1 MHLLCSLPSTRL
13 KPNFEVLP
21 CPGAFSSPSHTA
33 KALVICEH
41 LPLLSFPAACFLAA
55 SVLPAQ
61 LLFLSPSP
69 TEPKESCVWMAAQL
83 LFYTLQVRD
92 PPGLFLHSFFFLSL
106 LFFELPPL
114 LLVHFSPSMLDTC
127 TWLMLGEDE
136 SLWVLHK
143 WGILFI
149 DQVLWSFAASQPQD
163 VPRSDP
169 PHTEGLI
176 RRQAWMAQTLKV

>member
-1 MHLLCSLPSTRL
+1 MQLLCSLPSTRL

-21 CPGAFSSPSHTA
+21 CPGAFSSLLHTA

-41 LPLLSFPAACFLAA
+41 LPLLSFPAACFPVWQPLCFQPSSFSSPPHPRSQRRAA
-55 SVLPAQ
+55 CGWQ
-61 LLFLSPSP
+61 LSSSFTHIRL
-69 TEPKESCVWMAAQL
+69 EI
-83 LFYTLQVRD
+83 LQD
-92 PPGLFLHSFFFLSL
+92 FFSIFFLSL

-114 LLVHFSPSMLDTC
+114 LLAHFSPSMLDTC

-149 DQVLWSFAASQPQD
+149 SQRSMYVQASICTF
-163 VPRSDP
+163 R
-169 PHTEGLI
+169 
-176 RRQAWMAQTLKV
+176 